1 MVNYWSN
8 ICKMQQKQTQKGIE
22 KYGQILEENLE
33 LSWEERLTYLQEE
46 LIDGLMYLE
55 HAKTLK
61 TTISPDEYQIGSL
74 RTIPNNFTKKDM
86 LLNGALGLSGEAGE
100 VVDIIKKH
108 IYQGHELNKVRIK
121 EELGDVMWYVSE
133 LCNAIGIKLSD
144 VMETNIAKLKERYP
158 NGFEANRS
166 INRNNK

>member
-1 MVNYWSN
+1 MSNYWNN

-22 KYGQILEENLE
+22 KYGQVLEKNLE

-46 LIDGLMYLE
+46 LINGLMYLE

-61 TTISPDEYQIGSL
+61 TTISPDEYQISSL
-74 RTIPNNFTKKDM
+74 RTIPDTFKENDM

-100 VVDIIKKH
+100 VIDSIKKH
-108 IYQGHELNKVRIK
+108 IYQGHELNKDNIK
-121 EELGDVMWYVSE
+121 EELGDVLLYVAE
-133 LCNAIGIKLSD
+133 LCTAIGVKLSD
-144 VMETNIAKLKERYP
+144 VMKTNVDKLKERYP

-166 INRNNK
+166 INRINK